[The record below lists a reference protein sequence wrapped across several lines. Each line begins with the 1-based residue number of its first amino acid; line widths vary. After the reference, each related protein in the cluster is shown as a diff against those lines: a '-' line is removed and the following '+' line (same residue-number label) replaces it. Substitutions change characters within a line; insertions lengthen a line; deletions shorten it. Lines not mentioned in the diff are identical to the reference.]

1 MKQQVSEHIPCDLSA
16 APDWIAIN
24 KDYLADE
31 ADVVQR
37 LLPLARSQAALKRKI
52 EDTARSLA
60 ETVRARQSQSSGLQ
74 AFLNHYDL
82 SSREGVI
89 LMCLAEALLRI
100 PDAGTMDAL
109 IADKLSAADWEQHLG
124 KDSSLFVNAST
135 WGLMLTGKLLCHAQG
150 NSLSLHDQLRRLLS
164 RLEQPVLRAALKTA
178 MKIMA
183 DEFVRGRNIDDAIRR
198 SQTTALSRYRFSYDM
213 LGEAALT
220 SVVAEQYEQA
230 YARAIET
237 LGGASVPGVSDPEK
251 PGISVKLSSLCPRF
265 EPGQAERAI
274 RELTARMLRL
284 CIGAR
289 AAGIALTIDAE
300 ESERLEMG
308 IRVLEQLLRDAGL
321 RGWTGLGVA
330 VQAYQKRAMALL
342 ESLNRLADEQDRI
355 IPVRLV
361 KGAYWDMEIKR
372 AQEQGLTDY
381 PVFTLKRNTDISYL
395 ACARY
400 LLGHCPRLYPQF
412 ATHNAHTVSY
422 IDHHASGREFE
433 FQRLYGMGEELYAGV
448 TDPQGLNVPCRV
460 YAPVGAHEDLL
471 PYLVRRLLENGANV
485 SFINRVADREI
496 PLSELVTDPVDAV
509 EQDNGTARHPRIPV
523 PPDLFRPERQNSRGF
538 NFADSADQA
547 VLLDYLAR
555 TRKREWLATP
565 VINGR
570 RILGNTVSPE
580 FENSRGQSKISD
592 EILTLTPY
600 TIPEFPPRT
609 IYNPADTNERI
620 GQVWDATPGS
630 ASRALTVCAGAFPTW
645 RRSRATIR
653 AGILEKAAD
662 LVEASLPELAALCVL
677 EAGKCLRDA
686 HDDVREAVDFLR
698 YYAVCCRRLMAD
710 RMDLPGPAGEAN
722 SLQLFGRGV
731 FVCISPWNFPVAIFA
746 GQIAA
751 ALAAGNTV
759 IAKPAEQSTLV
770 ASRLTELFYSAGI
783 PKQALAFLPGAG
795 AELADALL
803 HDPRVAGV
811 AFTGSTET
819 ARRINHRLAM
829 RNGPLPCLIAETG
842 GINVMLVDSSALP
855 EQVVQDVTQSAFNSA
870 GQRCSALRALCLQ
883 KEIAPRVLELL
894 VSHMDEWV
902 TGDPARLDTDMGP
915 VIDAAARARLESYI
929 GRAQKNGRLIYR
941 GPGPGS
947 RVKGYFAPPA
957 IVELE
962 CLSELKEEV
971 FGPVLHVL
979 RYDSNRLAPLLERIN
994 GLGYGLT
1001 LGIQSRIEQR
1011 VQTIRDRVRVGNVYV
1026 NRNMVGAVVG
1036 AQPFGGCGLSGTGPK
1051 AGGPH
1056 YLLRFATE
1064 QTCTVNTAA
1073 IGGTAS
1079 LLAI

>member
-1 MKQQVSEHIPCDLSA
+1 MISG
-16 APDWIAIN
+16 IN
-24 KDYLADE
+24 RDYLADE
-31 ADVVQR
+31 AGIVRR
-37 LLPLARSQAALKRKI
+37 LLPLARVEPALKRKI
-52 EDTARSLA
+52 EDTAKSLA
-60 ETVRARQSQSSGLQ
+60 QSVRARQQDSSGLH

-82 SSREGVI
+82 SSHEGVV

-109 IADKLSAADWEQHLG
+109 IADRLGSADWERHLG

-135 WGLMLTGKLLCHAQG
+135 WGLMLTGKLLYHG
-150 NSLSLHDQLRRLLS
+150 PENTPVLPDLLRKLLG
-164 RLEQPVLRAALKTA
+164 RMEQPVLRAALKAA

-183 DEFVRGRNIDDAIRR
+183 DEFVLGRNIDEAIRR
-198 SQTTALSRYRFSYDM
+198 SRTTALRRYRFSYDM

-220 SVVAEQYEQA
+220 SSAADRYEQA
-230 YARAIET
+230 YAHAIET
-237 LGGASVPGVSDPEK
+237 LGRVASATRSPEK

-265 EPGQAERAI
+265 EPNQADRAI
-274 RELTARMLRL
+274 RELAARMLRL
-284 CIGAR
+284 GTAAH

-300 ESERLEMG
+300 EAERLEMG
-308 IRVLEQLLRDAGL
+308 IRIFERLFLHNGLRAWAGL
-321 RGWTGLGVA
+321 GIA
-330 VQAYQKRAMALL
+330 VQAYQKRALPLL
-342 ESLNRLADEQDRI
+342 ECLSRLADAQDRI

-372 AQEQGLTDY
+372 AQEQGLADY

-400 LLGHCPRLYPQF
+400 LLTHCPRIYPQF

-422 IDHHASGREFE
+422 IHHHAGDREFE
-433 FQRLYGMGEELYAGV
+433 FQRLYGMGEDLYGDV

-496 PLSELVTDPVDAV
+496 SVSELVADPVDAV
-509 EQDNGTARHPRIPV
+509 EQDSGTARHPRIPV
-523 PPDLFRPERQNSRGF
+523 PPDLFRPERKNSRGF

-547 VLLDYLAR
+547 ALLKSLSHAR
-555 TRKREWLATP
+555 KGDWVAAP
-565 VINGR
+565 VVN
-570 RILGNTVSPE
+570 
-580 FENSRGQSKISD
+580 GQSLRGKS
-592 EILTLTPY
+592 
-600 TIPEFPPRT
+600 RT
-609 IYNPADTNERI
+609 IYNPADIRERI
-620 GQVWDATPGS
+620 GRVWDATPGI
-630 ASRALTVCAGAFPTW
+630 ASRALAVCADAFPAW
-645 RRSRATIR
+645 RRNRATLR

-662 LVEASLPELAALCVL
+662 LVEEHLPELAALCVL

-698 YYAVCCRRLMAD
+698 YYAACCRRLMAN
-710 RMDLPGPAGEAN
+710 RTDLPGPAGESN
-722 SLQLFGRGV
+722 SLQLCGRGV
-731 FVCISPWNFPVAIFA
+731 FVCISPWNFPVAIFT
-746 GQIAA
+746 GQVAA
-751 ALAAGNTV
+751 ALAAGNAV

-770 ASRLTELFYSAGI
+770 AFRLAELLYSAGI
-783 PKQALAFLPGAG
+783 PKEVLAFLPGAG
-795 AELADALL
+795 PELGNALL
-803 HDPRVAGV
+803 HDSRVAGV

-819 ARRINHRLAM
+819 ARRINHELAM

-842 GINVMLVDSSALP
+842 GINAMLADSSALP
-855 EQVVQDVTQSAFNSA
+855 EQVVQDVALSAFNSA

-883 KEIAPRVLELL
+883 KEIAPRVLDLL
-894 VSHMDEWV
+894 LGHMDEWT

-915 VIDAAARARLESYI
+915 VIDAAAQSRLESYI
-929 GRAQKNGRLIYR
+929 GRAQKEGRLIYR

-947 RVKGYFAPPA
+947 GVKGYFVPPA
-957 IVELE
+957 IIELE

-979 RYDSNRLAPLLERIN
+979 RYDAGKLPSLLDQIN

-1011 VQTIRDRVRVGNVYV
+1011 AEYIRERVRTGNVYV

-1036 AQPFGGCGLSGTGPK
+1036 VQPFGGCGLSGTGPK

-1056 YLLRFATE
+1056 YLLRYATE

-1073 IGGTAS
+1073 IGGNAG
-1079 LLAI
+1079 LLAL

>member
-1 MKQQVSEHIPCDLSA
+1 MISG
-16 APDWIAIN
+16 IN

-31 ADVVQR
+31 AGIVRR
-37 LLPLARSQAALKRKI
+37 LLPLARPQPALKRKI

-60 ETVRARQSQSSGLQ
+60 ESVRARQQNSSGLH

-82 SSREGVI
+82 SSHEGVV

-109 IADKLSAADWEQHLG
+109 IADRLGSADWEQHLG

-135 WGLMLTGKLLCHAQG
+135 WGLMLTGKLLYHGQE
-150 NSLSLHDQLRRLLS
+150 NTPVLPDLLRKLLG
-164 RLEQPVLRAALKTA
+164 RMEQPVLRAALKAA

-183 DEFVRGRNIDDAIRR
+183 DEFVLGRNIDEAIRR
-198 SQTTALSRYRFSYDM
+198 SRTTALRRYRFSYDM

-220 SVVAEQYEQA
+220 NSAADCYEQA
-230 YARAIET
+230 YAHAIET
-237 LGGASVPGVSDPEK
+237 LGRVASGTRSPEK

-265 EPGQAERAI
+265 EPNQADRAI

-284 CIGAR
+284 STAAH

-300 ESERLEMG
+300 EAERLEMG
-308 IRVLEQLLRDAGL
+308 IRVFERLFLHNGL
-321 RGWTGLGVA
+321 RAWTGLGVA
-330 VQAYQKRAMALL
+330 VQAYQKRALPLL
-342 ESLNRLADEQDRI
+342 ECLNRLADAQDRI

-372 AQEQGLTDY
+372 AQEQGLADY

-400 LLGHCPRLYPQF
+400 LLAHCPRIYPQF

-422 IDHHASGREFE
+422 IHHHASDREFE
-433 FQRLYGMGEELYAGV
+433 FQRLYGMGEELYGDV
-448 TDPQGLNVPCRV
+448 TDPQGLNIPCRV

-485 SFINRVADREI
+485 SFINRIADREI
-496 PLSELVTDPVDAV
+496 PLSELVSDPVDAV

-523 PPDLFRPERQNSRGF
+523 PPNLFRPERKNSRGF

-547 VLLDYLAR
+547 ALLKSLSHAR
-555 TRKREWLATP
+555 KGEWVAAP
-565 VINGR
+565 VVN
-570 RILGNTVSPE
+570 
-580 FENSRGQSKISD
+580 GQSLRGKS
-592 EILTLTPY
+592 
-600 TIPEFPPRT
+600 RT
-609 IYNPADTNERI
+609 IYNPADIRERI
-620 GQVWDATPGS
+620 GRVWDATPGI
-630 ASRALTVCAGAFPTW
+630 ASRALAVCADAFPSW
-645 RRSRATIR
+645 RNGAAAQR

-662 LVEASLPELAALCVL
+662 LVEERLPELAALCVL
-677 EAGKCLRDA
+677 EAGKSLRDA

-698 YYAVCCRRLMAD
+698 YYAACCRRLMANG
-710 RMDLPGPAGEAN
+710 MALPGPVGESN
-722 SLQLFGRGV
+722 SLLLCGRGV
-731 FVCISPWNFPVAIFA
+731 FVCISPWNFPVAIFT
-746 GQIAA
+746 GQVAA

-770 ASRLTELFYSAGI
+770 AFRLAELLYSAGI
-783 PKQALAFLPGAG
+783 PKEVLAFLPGAG
-795 AELADALL
+795 PELGNALL

-819 ARRINHRLAM
+819 ARRINHELAM

-842 GINVMLVDSSALP
+842 GINAMLVDSSALP
-855 EQVVQDVTQSAFNSA
+855 EQVVQDVVQSAFNSA
-870 GQRCSALRALCLQ
+870 GQRCSALRALCVQ
-883 KEIAPRVLELL
+883 KEIAPRVLDLL
-894 VSHMDEWV
+894 LGHMDEWA

-915 VIDAAARARLESYI
+915 VIDAAAQSRLESYI
-929 GRAQKNGRLIYR
+929 GKAQKEGRLIYR

-947 RVKGYFAPPA
+947 GVKGHFVPPA
-957 IVELE
+957 IIELE

-979 RYDSNRLAPLLERIN
+979 RYDAGKLPSLLDQIN

-1001 LGIQSRIEQR
+1001 LGIQSRIER
-1011 VQTIRDRVRVGNVYV
+1011 RAEYIRERVRTGNVYV

-1036 AQPFGGCGLSGTGPK
+1036 VQPFGGCGLSGTGPK

-1073 IGGTAS
+1073 IGGNAG
-1079 LLAI
+1079 LLAL

>member
-1 MKQQVSEHIPCDLSA
+1 MISR
-16 APDWIAIN
+16 IN
-24 KDYLADE
+24 RDYLADE
-31 ADVVQR
+31 ASIVRR
-37 LLPLARSQAALKRKI
+37 LLPLARPQPALKRKI

-60 ETVRARQSQSSGLQ
+60 ESVRARQRNSSGLH

-82 SSREGVI
+82 SSHEGVV

-100 PDAGTMDAL
+100 PDASTMDAL
-109 IADKLSAADWEQHLG
+109 IADRLGSADWEQHLG

-135 WGLMLTGKLLCHAQG
+135 WGLMLTGKLLYHGQE
-150 NSLSLHDQLRRLLS
+150 NTPVLPDLLRKLLG
-164 RLEQPVLRAALKTA
+164 RMEQPVLRAALKAA

-183 DEFVRGRNIDDAIRR
+183 DEFVLGRNIQEAIRR
-198 SQTTALSRYRFSYDM
+198 SRTAALRHYRFSYDM

-220 SVVAEQYEQA
+220 KSAADRYEQA
-230 YARAIET
+230 YAHAIET
-237 LGGASVPGVSDPEK
+237 LGRIASGTRSPEK

-265 EPGQAERAI
+265 EPGQADRAI
-274 RELTARMLRL
+274 RELTVRMLRL
-284 CIGAR
+284 CTAAH
-289 AAGIALTIDAE
+289 AAGIALTVDAE
-300 ESERLEMG
+300 EAERLEMG
-308 IRVLEQLLRDAGL
+308 IRVFERLFRHNGL
-321 RGWTGLGVA
+321 RAWTGLGVA
-330 VQAYQKRAMALL
+330 VQAYQKRALPLL
-342 ESLNRLADEQDRI
+342 ECLNRLADEQDRI

-372 AQEQGLTDY
+372 AQEQGLADF
-381 PVFTLKRNTDISYL
+381 PVFTLKRNTDLSYL

-400 LLGHCPRLYPQF
+400 LLAHCSRIYPQF

-422 IDHHASGREFE
+422 IHHHASGREFE
-433 FQRLYGMGEELYAGV
+433 FQRLYGMGEELYADV
-448 TDPQGLNVPCRV
+448 TDPQGLNIPCRV

-485 SFINRVADREI
+485 SFINRIADREI
-496 PLSELVTDPVDAV
+496 PLSELVSDPVDAV

-523 PPDLFRPERQNSRGF
+523 PPNLFRPERKNSRGF

-547 VLLDYLAR
+547 ALLKSLSHAR
-555 TRKREWLATP
+555 KGEWVAAP
-565 VINGR
+565 VVN
-570 RILGNTVSPE
+570 
-580 FENSRGQSKISD
+580 GQSLRGKS
-592 EILTLTPY
+592 
-600 TIPEFPPRT
+600 RT
-609 IYNPADTNERI
+609 IYNPADIRERI
-620 GQVWDATPGS
+620 GRVWDATPGI
-630 ASRALTVCAGAFPTW
+630 ASRALAVCADAFPSW
-645 RRSRATIR
+645 RNGAAAQR

-662 LVEASLPELAALCVL
+662 LVEERLPELAALCVL
-677 EAGKCLRDA
+677 EAGKSLRDA

-698 YYAVCCRRLMAD
+698 YYAACCRRLMANG
-710 RMDLPGPAGEAN
+710 MALPGPVGESN
-722 SLQLFGRGV
+722 SLLLCGRGV
-731 FVCISPWNFPVAIFA
+731 FVCISPWNFPVAIFT
-746 GQIAA
+746 GQVAA

-770 ASRLTELFYSAGI
+770 AFRLAELLYSAGI
-783 PKQALAFLPGAG
+783 PKEVLAFLPGAG
-795 AELADALL
+795 PELGNALL

-819 ARRINHRLAM
+819 ARRINHELAM

-842 GINVMLVDSSALP
+842 GINAMLVDSSALP
-855 EQVVQDVTQSAFNSA
+855 EQVVQDVVQSAFNSA
-870 GQRCSALRALCLQ
+870 GQRCSALRALCVQ
-883 KEIAPRVLELL
+883 KEIAPRVLDLL
-894 VSHMDEWV
+894 LGHMDEWA

-915 VIDAAARARLESYI
+915 VIDAAAQSRLESYI
-929 GRAQKNGRLIYR
+929 GKAQKEGRLIYR

-947 RVKGYFAPPA
+947 GVKGYFVPPA
-957 IVELE
+957 IIELE

-979 RYDSNRLAPLLERIN
+979 RYDAGKLPSLLDQIN

-1011 VQTIRDRVRVGNVYV
+1011 AEYIRERVRTGNVYV

-1036 AQPFGGCGLSGTGPK
+1036 VQPFGGCGLSGTGPK

-1073 IGGTAS
+1073 IGGNAG
-1079 LLAI
+1079 LLAL

>member
-1 MKQQVSEHIPCDLSA
+1 MISG
-16 APDWIAIN
+16 IN
-24 KDYLADE
+24 KDYLGDE
-31 ADVVQR
+31 AGIVQR
-37 LLPLARSQAALKRKI
+37 LLPLARPQPALKRKI

-60 ETVRARQSQSSGLQ
+60 ESVRARQQNSSGLH

-82 SSREGVI
+82 SSHEGVV

-109 IADKLSAADWEQHLG
+109 IADKLGSADWEQHLG

-135 WGLMLTGKLLCHAQG
+135 WGLMLTGKLLYHGQE
-150 NSLSLHDQLRRLLS
+150 NTPVLPELLRKLLG
-164 RLEQPVLRAALKTA
+164 RMEQPVLRAALKAA

-183 DEFVRGRNIDDAIRR
+183 DEFVLGRNIDEAIRR
-198 SQTTALSRYRFSYDM
+198 SRTTALRRYRFSYDM

-220 SVVAEQYEQA
+220 NSTADRYEQA
-230 YARAIET
+230 YAHAIET
-237 LGGASVPGVSDPEK
+237 LGRVASGTRSPDK

-265 EPGQAERAI
+265 EPNQADRAI
-274 RELTARMLRL
+274 RELAARMLRL
-284 CIGAR
+284 CTAAH

-300 ESERLEMG
+300 EAERLEMG
-308 IRVLEQLLRDAGL
+308 IRVFERLFLHNGL
-321 RGWTGLGVA
+321 RAWAGLGVA
-330 VQAYQKRAMALL
+330 IQAYQKRALPLL
-342 ESLNRLADEQDRI
+342 ECLSRLADAQDRI

-372 AQEQGLTDY
+372 AQEQGLADY
-381 PVFTLKRNTDISYL
+381 PVFTLKHNTDISYL

-400 LLGHCPRLYPQF
+400 LLAHCPRIYPQF

-422 IDHHASGREFE
+422 IHHHAGDREFE
-433 FQRLYGMGEELYAGV
+433 FQRLYGMGEDLYGDV

-485 SFINRVADREI
+485 SFINRIADREI
-496 PLSELVTDPVDAV
+496 PLSELVSDPVDAV

-523 PPDLFRPERQNSRGF
+523 PPDLFRPERKNSRGF
-538 NFADSADQA
+538 NFADCADQA
-547 VLLDYLAR
+547 TLLDHLTGAR
-555 TRKREWLATP
+555 KGEWAAAP
-565 VINGR
+565 VVN
-570 RILGNTVSPE
+570 
-580 FENSRGQSKISD
+580 GQSLRGKS
-592 EILTLTPY
+592 
-600 TIPEFPPRT
+600 RT
-609 IYNPADTNERI
+609 IYNPADIRERI
-620 GQVWDATPGS
+620 GRVWDATPGI
-630 ASRALTVCAGAFPTW
+630 ASRALAVCADAFPSW
-645 RRSRATIR
+645 RSSAAVRR

-662 LVEASLPELAALCVL
+662 LVEERLPELAALCVL

-698 YYAVCCRRLMAD
+698 YYAACCRRLMANG
-710 RMDLPGPAGEAN
+710 MELPGPAGESN
-722 SLQLFGRGV
+722 SLLLCGRGV
-731 FVCISPWNFPVAIFA
+731 FVCISPWNFPVAIFT
-746 GQIAA
+746 GQVAA

-770 ASRLTELFYSAGI
+770 AFRLAELLYSAGI
-783 PKQALAFLPGAG
+783 PKQVLAFLPGAG
-795 AELADALL
+795 PELGNALL
-803 HDPRVAGV
+803 HDSRVAGV
-811 AFTGSTET
+811 AFTGSMET
-819 ARRINHRLAM
+819 ARRINHELAM

-842 GINVMLVDSSALP
+842 GINAMLVDSSALP
-855 EQVVQDVTQSAFNSA
+855 EQVVQDVVQSAFNSA

-883 KEIAPRVLELL
+883 KEIAPRVLDLL
-894 VSHMDEWV
+894 LGHMDEWT

-915 VIDAAARARLESYI
+915 VIDAAAQSRLESYI
-929 GRAQKNGRLIYR
+929 GRAQKEGRLIYR

-947 RVKGYFAPPA
+947 GVKGYFVPPA
-957 IVELE
+957 IIELE

-979 RYDSNRLAPLLERIN
+979 RYDAGKLPSLLDQIN

-1011 VQTIRDRVRVGNVYV
+1011 AEYIRERVRTGNVYV

-1036 AQPFGGCGLSGTGPK
+1036 VQPFGGCRLSGTGPK

-1056 YLLRFATE
+1056 YLLRYATE

-1073 IGGTAS
+1073 IGGNAG
-1079 LLAI
+1079 LLAL

>member
-1 MKQQVSEHIPCDLSA
+1 MISG
-16 APDWIAIN
+16 IN
-24 KDYLADE
+24 RDYLADE
-31 ADVVQR
+31 ASIVRR
-37 LLPLARSQAALKRKI
+37 LLPLARSQPALKRKI
-52 EDTARSLA
+52 EDTAKSLA
-60 ETVRARQSQSSGLQ
+60 ESVRARQRNSSGLH

-82 SSREGVI
+82 SSHEGVV

-109 IADKLSAADWEQHLG
+109 IADRLGSADWERHLG

-135 WGLMLTGKLLCHAQG
+135 WGLMLTGKLLYHGQE
-150 NSLSLHDQLRRLLS
+150 NTPVLPELLRKLLG
-164 RLEQPVLRAALKTA
+164 RIEQPVLRAALKAA

-183 DEFVRGRNIDDAIRR
+183 DEFVLGRNIQEAIRR
-198 SQTTALSRYRFSYDM
+198 SRTAALRHYRFSYDM

-220 SVVAEQYEQA
+220 KSAADRYEQA
-230 YARAIET
+230 YAHAIET
-237 LGGASVPGVSDPEK
+237 LGRIASGTRSPEK

-265 EPGQAERAI
+265 EPNQADRAI

-284 CIGAR
+284 CTAAH

-300 ESERLEMG
+300 EAERLEMG
-308 IRVLEQLLRDAGL
+308 IRVFERLFRHNGL
-321 RGWTGLGVA
+321 RAWTGLGVA
-330 VQAYQKRAMALL
+330 VQAYQKRALPLL
-342 ESLNRLADEQDRI
+342 ECLNRLADEQDRI

-372 AQEQGLTDY
+372 AQEQGLADF
-381 PVFTLKRNTDISYL
+381 PVFTLKRNTDLSYL
-395 ACARY
+395 ACVRY
-400 LLGHCPRLYPQF
+400 LLAHCSRIYPQF

-422 IDHHASGREFE
+422 IYHHASGREFE
-433 FQRLYGMGEELYAGV
+433 FQRLYGMGEELYADV
-448 TDPQGLNVPCRV
+448 TDPQGLNIPCRV

-485 SFINRVADREI
+485 SFINRIADREI
-496 PLSELVTDPVDAV
+496 SVSELVADPVDAV

-523 PPDLFRPERQNSRGF
+523 PPDLFRPERKHSRGF

-547 VLLDYLAR
+547 ALLDHLTGAR
-555 TRKREWLATP
+555 KGEWVAAP
-565 VINGR
+565 VVN
-570 RILGNTVSPE
+570 
-580 FENSRGQSKISD
+580 GQSLRGKS
-592 EILTLTPY
+592 
-600 TIPEFPPRT
+600 RT
-609 IYNPADTNERI
+609 IYNPADIRERI
-620 GQVWDATPGS
+620 GRVWDATPGI
-630 ASRALTVCAGAFPTW
+630 ASRALAVCADAFPSW
-645 RRSRATIR
+645 RSSAAARR

-662 LVEASLPELAALCVL
+662 LVEERLPELAALCVL

-698 YYAVCCRRLMAD
+698 YYAACCRRLMANG
-710 RMDLPGPAGEAN
+710 MELPGPVGESN
-722 SLQLFGRGV
+722 SLLLCGRGV
-731 FVCISPWNFPVAIFA
+731 FVCISPWNFPVAIFT
-746 GQIAA
+746 GQVAA

-770 ASRLTELFYSAGI
+770 AFRLAELLYSAGI
-783 PKQALAFLPGAG
+783 PKEVLAFLPGAG
-795 AELADALL
+795 PELGNALL

-819 ARRINHRLAM
+819 ARRINHKLAM

-842 GINVMLVDSSALP
+842 GINAMLVDSSALP
-855 EQVVQDVTQSAFNSA
+855 EQVVQDVVQSAFNSA
-870 GQRCSALRALCLQ
+870 GQRCSALRALCVQ
-883 KEIAPRVLELL
+883 KEIAPRVLDLL
-894 VSHMDEWV
+894 LGHMDEWA

-915 VIDAAARARLESYI
+915 VIDAAAQSRLESYI
-929 GRAQKNGRLIYR
+929 GKAQKDSRLIYR

-947 RVKGYFAPPA
+947 GVKGYFVPPA
-957 IVELE
+957 IIELE
-962 CLSELKEEV
+962 SLSELKEEV

-979 RYDSNRLAPLLERIN
+979 RYDAGKLPSLLDQIN

-1011 VQTIRDRVRVGNVYV
+1011 AEYIRERVRTGNVYV

-1036 AQPFGGCGLSGTGPK
+1036 VQPFGGCGLSGTGPK

-1073 IGGTAS
+1073 IGGNAG
-1079 LLAI
+1079 LLAL

>member
-1 MKQQVSEHIPCDLSA
+1 MISG
-16 APDWIAIN
+16 IN
-24 KDYLADE
+24 RDYLADE
-31 ADVVQR
+31 AGIVQR
-37 LLPLARSQAALKRKI
+37 LLPLARPQPALKRKI

-60 ETVRARQSQSSGLQ
+60 ESVRARQQNSSGLH

-82 SSREGVI
+82 SSHEGVV

-109 IADKLSAADWEQHLG
+109 IADRLGSADWERHLG

-135 WGLMLTGKLLCHAQG
+135 WGLMLTGKLLYHGQENAPV
-150 NSLSLHDQLRRLLS
+150 LPELLRKLLG
-164 RLEQPVLRAALKTA
+164 RMEQPVLRAALKAA

-183 DEFVRGRNIDDAIRR
+183 DEFVLGRNIDEAIRR
-198 SQTTALSRYRFSYDM
+198 SRTTALRHYRFSYDM

-220 SVVAEQYEQA
+220 NSAADRYEQA
-230 YARAIET
+230 YAQAIET
-237 LGGASVPGVSDPEK
+237 LGRVASATRSPEN

-265 EPGQAERAI
+265 EPNQAERAI

-284 CIGAR
+284 CTAAH
-289 AAGIALTIDAE
+289 AAGITLTVDAE
-300 ESERLEMG
+300 EAERLEMG
-308 IRVLEQLLRDAGL
+308 IRVFERLFLHNGL
-321 RGWTGLGVA
+321 RVWAGLGVA
-330 VQAYQKRAMALL
+330 VQAYQKRALPLL
-342 ESLNRLADEQDRI
+342 EYLNRLADEQDRI

-372 AQEQGLTDY
+372 AQEQGLADY
-381 PVFTLKRNTDISYL
+381 PVFTLKRNTDLSYL

-400 LLGHCPRLYPQF
+400 LLAHCPRIYPQF

-422 IDHHASGREFE
+422 IHHHAGYREFE
-433 FQRLYGMGEELYAGV
+433 FQRLYGMGEELYADV
-448 TDPQGLNVPCRV
+448 TDPQGLNIPCRV

-485 SFINRVADREI
+485 SFINRIADREI
-496 PLSELVTDPVDAV
+496 PLSELVADPVDAV

-523 PPDLFRPERQNSRGF
+523 PPDLLRPERKNSRGF
-538 NFADSADQA
+538 NFADCADQA
-547 VLLDYLAR
+547 TLLDHLTGAR
-555 TRKREWLATP
+555 KGEWAAAP
-565 VINGR
+565 VVN
-570 RILGNTVSPE
+570 
-580 FENSRGQSKISD
+580 GQSLRGKS
-592 EILTLTPY
+592 
-600 TIPEFPPRT
+600 RT
-609 IYNPADTNERI
+609 IYNPADIRERI
-620 GQVWDATPGS
+620 GRVWDATPGI
-630 ASRALTVCAGAFPTW
+630 ASRALAVCADAFPSW
-645 RRSRATIR
+645 RSSAAVRR

-662 LVEASLPELAALCVL
+662 LVEERLPELAALCVL

-698 YYAVCCRRLMAD
+698 YYAACCRRLMANG
-710 RMDLPGPAGEAN
+710 MELPGPAGESN
-722 SLQLFGRGV
+722 SLLLCGRGV
-731 FVCISPWNFPVAIFA
+731 FVCISPWNFPVAIFT
-746 GQIAA
+746 GQVAA

-770 ASRLTELFYSAGI
+770 AFRLAELLYSAGI
-783 PKQALAFLPGAG
+783 PKQVLAFLPGAG
-795 AELADALL
+795 PELGNALL
-803 HDPRVAGV
+803 HDSRVAGV

-819 ARRINHRLAM
+819 ARRINHELAM

-842 GINVMLVDSSALP
+842 GINAMLVDSSALP
-855 EQVVQDVTQSAFNSA
+855 EQVVQDVVQSAFNSA

-883 KEIAPRVLELL
+883 KEIAPRVLDLL
-894 VSHMDEWV
+894 LGHMDEWT

-915 VIDAAARARLESYI
+915 VIDAAAQSRLESYI
-929 GRAQKNGRLIYR
+929 GRAQKEGRLIYR

-947 RVKGYFAPPA
+947 GAKGYFVPPA
-957 IVELE
+957 IIELE

-979 RYDSNRLAPLLERIN
+979 RYDAGKLPSLLEQIN
-994 GLGYGLT
+994 ALGYGLT

-1011 VQTIRDRVRVGNVYV
+1011 AEYIRERVRTGNVYV

-1036 AQPFGGCGLSGTGPK
+1036 VQPFGGCGLSGTGPK

-1056 YLLRFATE
+1056 YLLRYATE

-1073 IGGTAS
+1073 IGGNAG
-1079 LLAI
+1079 LLAL

>member
-1 MKQQVSEHIPCDLSA
+1 MISG
-16 APDWIAIN
+16 IN

-31 ADVVQR
+31 AGIVQR
-37 LLPLARSQAALKRKI
+37 LLPLARPQPALKRKI

-60 ETVRARQSQSSGLQ
+60 ESVRARQQNSSGLH

-82 SSREGVI
+82 SSHEGVV

-109 IADKLSAADWEQHLG
+109 IADRLGSADWERHLG

-135 WGLMLTGKLLCHAQG
+135 WGLMLTGKLLYQG
-150 NSLSLHDQLRRLLS
+150 PENTPVLPDLLRKLLG
-164 RLEQPVLRAALKTA
+164 RMEQPVLRAALKAA

-183 DEFVRGRNIDDAIRR
+183 DEFVLGRNIDEAIRR
-198 SQTTALSRYRFSYDM
+198 SRTTALRHYRFSYDM

-220 SVVAEQYEQA
+220 KSAADRYEQA
-230 YARAIET
+230 YAHAIET
-237 LGGASVPGVSDPEK
+237 LGRVASATRSPEK
-251 PGISVKLSSLCPRF
+251 SGISVKLSSLCPRF
-265 EPGQAERAI
+265 EPNQADRAI

-284 CIGAR
+284 GTAAH

-300 ESERLEMG
+300 EAERLEMG
-308 IRVLEQLLRDAGL
+308 IRVFERLFLHNGL
-321 RGWTGLGVA
+321 RAWTGLGVA
-330 VQAYQKRAMALL
+330 VQAYQKRALPLL
-342 ESLNRLADEQDRI
+342 ECLNRLADAQDRI

-372 AQEQGLTDY
+372 AQEQGLADF
-381 PVFTLKRNTDISYL
+381 PVFTLKRNTDLSYL

-400 LLGHCPRLYPQF
+400 LLAHCPRIYPQF

-422 IDHHASGREFE
+422 IHHHAGDREFE
-433 FQRLYGMGEELYAGV
+433 FQRLYGMGEDLYGDV

-485 SFINRVADREI
+485 SFINRIADREI
-496 PLSELVTDPVDAV
+496 PLSELVADPVDAV

-523 PPDLFRPERQNSRGF
+523 PPDLLRPERKNSRGF
-538 NFADSADQA
+538 NFADCADQA
-547 VLLDYLAR
+547 TLLDHLTGAR
-555 TRKREWLATP
+555 KGEWAAAP
-565 VINGR
+565 VVN
-570 RILGNTVSPE
+570 
-580 FENSRGQSKISD
+580 GQSLRGKS
-592 EILTLTPY
+592 
-600 TIPEFPPRT
+600 RT
-609 IYNPADTNERI
+609 IYNPADIRERI
-620 GQVWDATPGS
+620 GRVWDATPGI
-630 ASRALTVCAGAFPTW
+630 ASRALAVCADAFPSW
-645 RRSRATIR
+645 RSSAAARR

-662 LVEASLPELAALCVL
+662 LVEERLPELAALCVL

-698 YYAVCCRRLMAD
+698 YYAACCRRLMANG
-710 RMDLPGPAGEAN
+710 MELPGPAGESN
-722 SLQLFGRGV
+722 SLLLCGRGV
-731 FVCISPWNFPVAIFA
+731 FVCISPWNFPVAIFT
-746 GQIAA
+746 GQVAA

-770 ASRLTELFYSAGI
+770 AFRLAELLYSAGI
-783 PKQALAFLPGAG
+783 PKEVLAFLPGAG
-795 AELADALL
+795 PELGNALL

-811 AFTGSTET
+811 AFTGSTGA
-819 ARRINHRLAM
+819 ARRINHKLAM
-829 RNGPLPCLIAETG
+829 SNGPLPCLIAETG
-842 GINVMLVDSSALP
+842 GINAMLVDSSALP
-855 EQVVQDVTQSAFNSA
+855 EQVVQDAVQSAFNSA
-870 GQRCSALRALCLQ
+870 GQRCSALRTLCLQ
-883 KEIAPRVLELL
+883 KEIAPRVLDLL
-894 VSHMDEWV
+894 LGHMDEWV

-915 VIDAAARARLESYI
+915 VIDAAAQSRLESYI
-929 GRAQKNGRLIYR
+929 GRAQKEGRLIYR

-947 RVKGYFAPPA
+947 GVKGYFVPPA
-957 IVELE
+957 IIELE

-979 RYDSNRLAPLLERIN
+979 RYDAGKLPSLLDQIN

-1001 LGIQSRIEQR
+1001 LGIQSRIER
-1011 VQTIRDRVRVGNVYV
+1011 RAEYIRERVRAGNVYV

-1036 AQPFGGCGLSGTGPK
+1036 VQPFGGCGLSGTGPK

-1073 IGGTAS
+1073 IGGNAG
-1079 LLAI
+1079 LLAL

>member
-1 MKQQVSEHIPCDLSA
+1 MISG
-16 APDWIAIN
+16 IN

-31 ADVVQR
+31 AGIVRR
-37 LLPLARSQAALKRKI
+37 LLPLARPQPALKRKI

-60 ETVRARQSQSSGLQ
+60 ESVRARQQNSSGLH

-82 SSREGVI
+82 SSHEGVV

-109 IADKLSAADWEQHLG
+109 IADKLGSADWEQHLG

-135 WGLMLTGKLLCHAQG
+135 WGLMLTGKLLYHGQE
-150 NSLSLHDQLRRLLS
+150 NTPVLPELLRKLLG
-164 RLEQPVLRAALKTA
+164 RMEQPVLRAALKAA

-183 DEFVRGRNIDDAIRR
+183 DEFVLGRNIDEAIRR
-198 SQTTALSRYRFSYDM
+198 SRTTALRRYRFSYDM

-220 SVVAEQYEQA
+220 KSAADRYEQA
-230 YARAIET
+230 YAHAIET
-237 LGGASVPGVSDPEK
+237 LGRVASATRSPEK

-265 EPGQAERAI
+265 EPNQADRAI
-274 RELTARMLRL
+274 RELAARMLRL
-284 CIGAR
+284 CTAAH

-300 ESERLEMG
+300 EAERLEMG
-308 IRVLEQLLRDAGL
+308 IRVFERLFLHNGL
-321 RGWTGLGVA
+321 RAWTGLGVA
-330 VQAYQKRAMALL
+330 VQAYQKRALPLL
-342 ESLNRLADEQDRI
+342 EYLNRLADAQDRI

-372 AQEQGLTDY
+372 AQEQGLADF
-381 PVFTLKRNTDISYL
+381 PVFTLKRNTDLSYL

-400 LLGHCPRLYPQF
+400 LLAHCPRIYPQF

-422 IDHHASGREFE
+422 IHHHAGDREFE
-433 FQRLYGMGEELYAGV
+433 FQRLYGMGEDLYGDV

-485 SFINRVADREI
+485 SFINRIADREI
-496 PLSELVTDPVDAV
+496 PLSELVADPVDAV

-523 PPDLFRPERQNSRGF
+523 PPDLLRPERKNSRGF
-538 NFADSADQA
+538 NFADCADQA
-547 VLLDYLAR
+547 TLLDHLTGAR
-555 TRKREWLATP
+555 KGEWAAAP
-565 VINGR
+565 VVN
-570 RILGNTVSPE
+570 
-580 FENSRGQSKISD
+580 GQSLRGKS
-592 EILTLTPY
+592 
-600 TIPEFPPRT
+600 RT
-609 IYNPADTNERI
+609 IYNPADIRERI
-620 GQVWDATPGS
+620 GRVWDATPGI
-630 ASRALTVCAGAFPTW
+630 ASRALAVCADAFPSW
-645 RRSRATIR
+645 RSSAAARR

-662 LVEASLPELAALCVL
+662 LVEERLPELAALCVL

-698 YYAVCCRRLMAD
+698 YYAACCRRLMAAG
-710 RMDLPGPAGEAN
+710 MELPGPAGESN
-722 SLQLFGRGV
+722 SLQLWGRGV
-731 FVCISPWNFPVAIFA
+731 FACISPWNFPVAIFT
-746 GQIAA
+746 GQVAA

-770 ASRLTELFYSAGI
+770 AFRLAELLYSAGI
-783 PKQALAFLPGAG
+783 PKEVLAFLPGAG
-795 AELADALL
+795 PELGNALL

-819 ARRINHRLAM
+819 ARRINHKLAM
-829 RNGPLPCLIAETG
+829 SNGPLPCLIAETG
-842 GINVMLVDSSALP
+842 GINAMLVDSSALP
-855 EQVVQDVTQSAFNSA
+855 EQVVQDAVQSAFNSA

-883 KEIAPRVLELL
+883 KEIAPRVLDLL
-894 VSHMDEWV
+894 LGHMDEWV

-915 VIDAAARARLESYI
+915 VIDAAAQSRLESYI
-929 GRAQKNGRLIYR
+929 GRAQKEGRLIYR

-947 RVKGYFAPPA
+947 GVKGHFVPPA
-957 IVELE
+957 IIELE

-979 RYDSNRLAPLLERIN
+979 RYDAGKLPSLLDQINR
-994 GLGYGLT
+994 LGYGLT

-1011 VQTIRDRVRVGNVYV
+1011 AEYIRERARTGNIYV

-1036 AQPFGGCGLSGTGPK
+1036 VQPFGGCGLSGTGPK

-1073 IGGTAS
+1073 IGGNAG
-1079 LLAI
+1079 LLAL